1 MFEVFCRIYQ
11 FIMKISANFM
21 PFRVPELLEGE
32 NSLKKLPGTIKE
44 KGISNVLI
52 VTGSH
57 ISSMGL
63 INNLLEGLNEK
74 NIKYAI
80 YNKTTPNPT
89 IDNIEEAL
97 LVYKQNKCEGIVAF
111 GGGSP
116 MDCAKG
122 IAARVARPNKTIP
135 QMKGLLKVHKR
146 IPFLF
151 AVPTTAGTGSETT
164 VAAVVRDSTTNEKY
178 SITDMSLIP
187 HVAVL
192 DPALTLNLPPH
203 ITASTGMDAL
213 CHAVEAYIGRSNTKD
228 TYAYARKARKLIFD
242 NLYEAYSNGSNI
254 EARAKMQKASF
265 YAGLA
270 FTRAYVGYVHAIA
283 HTLGGFYSMPHGL
296 ANAVIMPYVF
306 EFYGNNAGKALA
318 ELADLIEIGEINDS
332 QEEKTGKFIDAIK
345 NLNKSM
351 DIPDKISGIK
361 EEDIPTMAQR
371 AFKEA
376 NPLYPVPRIMTKEDI
391 ISIYYKIKEG

>member
-228 TYAYARKARKLIFD
+228 TYAYARKAIKLIFD

>member
-1 MFEVFCRIYQ
+1 VFEVFCRIYQ

-228 TYAYARKARKLIFD
+228 TYAYARKAIKLIFD

>member
-111 GGGSP
+111 GGCSP

-228 TYAYARKARKLIFD
+228 TYAYARKAIKLIFD

>member
-192 DPALTLNLPPH
+192 DPALTLNLRPH

-228 TYAYARKARKLIFD
+228 TYAYARKAIKLIFD

>member
-11 FIMKISANFM
+11 FIMKNSANFM

-228 TYAYARKARKLIFD
+228 TYAYARKAIKLIFD
-242 NLYEAYSNGSNI
+242 NLY
-254 EARAKMQKASF
+254 
-265 YAGLA
+265 
-270 FTRAYVGYVHAIA
+270 
-283 HTLGGFYSMPHGL
+283 
-296 ANAVIMPYVF
+296 
-306 EFYGNNAGKALA
+306 
-318 ELADLIEIGEINDS
+318 
-332 QEEKTGKFIDAIK
+332 
-345 NLNKSM
+345 
-351 DIPDKISGIK
+351 
-361 EEDIPTMAQR
+361 
-371 AFKEA
+371 
-376 NPLYPVPRIMTKEDI
+376 
-391 ISIYYKIKEG
+391 

>member
-1 MFEVFCRIYQ
+1 
-11 FIMKISANFM
+11 
-21 PFRVPELLEGE
+21 
-32 NSLKKLPGTIKE
+32 
-44 KGISNVLI
+44 
-52 VTGSH
+52 
-57 ISSMGL
+57 
-63 INNLLEGLNEK
+63 
-74 NIKYAI
+74 
-80 YNKTTPNPT
+80 
-89 IDNIEEAL
+89 
-97 LVYKQNKCEGIVAF
+97 
-111 GGGSP
+111 

-228 TYAYARKARKLIFD
+228 TYAYARKAIKLIFD